1 MKEAGRIVLT
11 IVLIAVLLG
20 AVCVGVGLMTGADTM
35 RVYNAL
41 DERYNISGYYE
52 VYSQYAGDV
61 AEAVTEAWQTPAA

>member
-35 RVYNAL
+35 RVYSTL
-41 DERYNISGYYE
+41 DERYNISGRYE
-52 VYSQYAGDV
+52 AYSQYAGDV
-61 AEAVTEAWQTPAA
+61 VEAVTEAWQTPAA

>member
-35 RVYNAL
+35 RVYNTL

-52 VYSQYAGDV
+52 TYSQYAGDV